1 MAKRPGVDYFLRYL
15 QQYYE
20 LVIFT
25 SVPSHIAE
33 PVIAK
38 LDPFRIVTWPL
49 FREATR
55 YKNGEYIK
63 VCRVK
68 LALMATQRLICFPLQ
83 DLSFLNRD
91 LSKVILLDTVPSHA
105 KNQPENAIILPKW
118 KGDKNDKELVS
129 LIPFLEYVA
138 TMGFSDT
145 RSVLKSFEGKHI
157 PSEFAAREKVAR
169 EKFERELAEERGH
182 RSKRIGKGLMNSLLG
197 IRPGQGMQGGELSP
211 AEAFEEGKMLQDQIR
226 ERGQK
231 QYEALE
237 KEIRENGDKWLSEM
251 AAETKKMTDEQMK
264 GMKNS
269 IASVFVGGGVSG
281 NNDASKK

>member
-1 MAKRPGVDYFLRYL
+1 M
-15 QQYYE
+15 
-20 LVIFT
+20 
-25 SVPSHIAE
+25 
-33 PVIAK
+33 
-38 LDPFRIVTWPL
+38 
-49 FREATR
+49 
-55 YKNGEYIK
+55 
-63 VCRVK
+63 
-68 LALMATQRLICFPLQ
+68 
-83 DLSFLNRD
+83 NRD

-138 TMGFSDT
+138 TMGFSDA

-169 EKFERELAEERGH
+169 DKFEQELAEERSH
-182 RSKRIGKGLMNSLLG
+182 RSKRIGKGFMNGLLG
-197 IRPGQGMQGGELSP
+197 IRPGQGELSP
-211 AEAFEEGKMLQDQIR
+211 AEAFEEGKMLQDQVR

-237 KEIRENGDKWLSEM
+237 KEIRENGEKWLAEM

-269 IASVFVGGGVSG
+269 IASVFVGGGSSG
-281 NNDASKK
+281 GNDASKK